1 MFVFLPISDENPTPT
16 KPYLTWSLITINF
29 LVFLYQLS
37 LTGSANQMLVNEFG
51 VKPSVFFE
59 MQDFHT
65 ILTSAFL
72 HAGWMHLLS
81 NMLFL
86 YIYGDNIESYLGRKN
101 FLIFYILGGVS
112 AAFLQA
118 FFSGGADVP
127 MIGASGC
134 IAGIMGAYYV
144 LYPNAKI
151 NVFLW
156 FFIFIQIIKVPA
168 NIVLLMWIIGQFIS
182 AAGGSYTG
190 VAYFAHIGG
199 FIFGYLA
206 IKYFF
211 QEYVRRARVITNYE
225 IVDDNELP
233 ISRKNKSQGLSRMDE
248 FRKRLRE
255 QEKSNKNNWN
265 DQ

>member
-1 MFVFLPISDENPTPT
+1 MFLFLPISDENPTSQ
-16 KPYLTWSLITINF
+16 KPLLTWTLIALNF
-29 LVFLYQLS
+29 LIFFYQLS
-37 LTGSANQMLVNEFG
+37 LTGSANQMLINEFG

-59 MQDFHT
+59 MRDFHT
-65 ILTSAFL
+65 IITSAFM

-86 YIYGDNIESYLGRKN
+86 YIYGDNIESYLGRIN

-112 AAFLQA
+112 SALLQA
-118 FFSGGADVP
+118 FFSGGVDVP

-134 IAGIMGAYYV
+134 IAAIMGAYYV
-144 LYPNAKI
+144 LYPKAKI

-156 FFIFIQIIKVPA
+156 FFIFIQFIKVPA

-199 FIFGYLA
+199 FLFGYLA
-206 IKYFF
+206 IQYFF
-211 QEYVRRARVITNYE
+211 KEYVKKARVITNYE
-225 IVDDNELP
+225 VVEDNDLP
-233 ISRKNKSQGLSRMDE
+233 ISRKNKSQGLTKD
-248 FRKRLRE
+248 
-255 QEKSNKNNWN
+255 
-265 DQ
+265 D

>member
-1 MFVFLPISDENPTPT
+1 MFVFLPISDENPTPNR
-16 KPYLTWSLITINF
+16 PYLTWSLIALNF
-29 LVFLYQLS
+29 LVFFYQLS
-37 LTGSANQMLVNEFG
+37 LSGSANQMLVNEFG

-59 MQDFHT
+59 MQNFHT

-118 FFSGGADVP
+118 FFSGGMDVP

-144 LYPNAKI
+144 LYPKAKI

-156 FFIFIQIIKVPA
+156 FFIFIQFIKVPA

-211 QEYVRRARVITNYE
+211 QEHVRRARVITNYE
-225 IVDDNELP
+225 IVDDNDLP
-233 ISRKNKSQGLSRMDE
+233 ISKKNKSQGLTKD
-248 FRKRLRE
+248 
-255 QEKSNKNNWN
+255 
-265 DQ
+265 D

>member
-1 MFVFLPISDENPTPT
+1 MFVFLPISDENPTPNR
-16 KPYLTWSLITINF
+16 PYLTWSLIALNF
-29 LVFLYQLS
+29 LVFFYQLS

-59 MQDFHT
+59 MQNFHT

-86 YIYGDNIESYLGRKN
+86 YIYGDNIESYLGRIN

-118 FFSGGADVP
+118 FFSGGIDVP

-144 LYPNAKI
+144 LYPKAKI

-156 FFIFIQIIKVPA
+156 FFIFIQFIKVPA

-233 ISRKNKSQGLSRMDE
+233 ISRKNKSQGLNRMDE
-248 FRKRLRE
+248 FKKRLRE

>member
-1 MFVFLPISDENPTPT
+1 
-16 KPYLTWSLITINF
+16 
-29 LVFLYQLS
+29 
-37 LTGSANQMLVNEFG
+37 
-51 VKPSVFFE
+51 
-59 MQDFHT
+59 
-65 ILTSAFL
+65 
-72 HAGWMHLLS
+72 
-81 NMLFL
+81 
-86 YIYGDNIESYLGRKN
+86 
-101 FLIFYILGGVS
+101 
-112 AAFLQA
+112 
-118 FFSGGADVP
+118 
-127 MIGASGC
+127 
-134 IAGIMGAYYV
+134 
-144 LYPNAKI
+144 
-151 NVFLW
+151 
-156 FFIFIQIIKVPA
+156 
-168 NIVLLMWIIGQFIS
+168 MWIIGQFIS

>member
-1 MFVFLPISDENPTPT
+1 
-16 KPYLTWSLITINF
+16 
-29 LVFLYQLS
+29 
-37 LTGSANQMLVNEFG
+37 
-51 VKPSVFFE
+51 
-59 MQDFHT
+59 
-65 ILTSAFL
+65 
-72 HAGWMHLLS
+72 
-81 NMLFL
+81 MLFL
-86 YIYGDNIESYLGRKN
+86 YIYGDNIESYLGRTN

-118 FFSGGADVP
+118 FFSGGVDVP

-144 LYPNAKI
+144 LYPKAKI

-156 FFIFIQIIKVPA
+156 FFIFIQFIKVPA

-211 QEYVRRARVITNYE
+211 KEHVRRARVITNYE
-225 IVDDNELP
+225 IVDENDLP
-233 ISRKNKSQGLSRMDE
+233 ISRKNKSQGLTKD
-248 FRKRLRE
+248 
-255 QEKSNKNNWN
+255 
-265 DQ
+265 D

>member
-1 MFVFLPISDENPTPT
+1 MFVFLPISDENPTPS
-16 KPYLTWSLITINF
+16 KPYLTWSLIAINF
-29 LVFLYQLS
+29 LVFFYQLS
-37 LTGSANQMLVNEFG
+37 LTGAANQMLVNEFG

-59 MQDFHT
+59 MQNFHT

-72 HAGWMHLLS
+72 HAGLMHLLS

-86 YIYGDNIESYLGRKN
+86 YIYGDNIESYLGRAN

-118 FFSGGADVP
+118 FFSGGVDVP

-144 LYPNAKI
+144 LYPKAKI

-156 FFIFIQIIKVPA
+156 FFIFIQFIKVPA

-211 QEYVRRARVITNYE
+211 KEYIQGVEVVSDYE
-225 IVDDNELP
+225 EVKENDVP

-248 FRKRLRE
+248 FKQRLRE
-255 QEKSNKNNWN
+255 QEKSKRNNWN
-265 DQ
+265 D

>member
-1 MFVFLPISDENPTPT
+1 MFVFLPISDENPTPS
-16 KPYLTWSLITINF
+16 KPYLTWSLIAINF
-29 LVFLYQLS
+29 IVFFYQLS
-37 LTGSANQMLVNEFG
+37 LTGTANQMLVNEFG

-59 MQDFHT
+59 MQNFHT

-86 YIYGDNIESYLGRKN
+86 YIYGDNIESYLGRTN

-118 FFSGGADVP
+118 FFSGGVDVP

-144 LYPNAKI
+144 LYPKAKI

-156 FFIFIQIIKVPA
+156 FFIFIQFIKVPA

-211 QEYVRRARVITNYE
+211 KEHVRRARVITNYE
-225 IVDDNELP
+225 IVDENDLP
-233 ISRKNKSQGLSRMDE
+233 ISRKNKSQGLTKD
-248 FRKRLRE
+248 
-255 QEKSNKNNWN
+255 
-265 DQ
+265 D